1 MAVAVAVAVVAVA
14 ATDEAGRLRRPTT
27 RRLAITFAVAGVGSL
42 LLSAPAATASPSCT
56 QTGPTTTQ
64 CQTPGHAQITTSP
77 PAMNNY
83 PWWPYGGFVIG
94 FRR

>member
-1 MAVAVAVAVVAVA
+1 VAVVAVA
-14 ATDEAGRLRRPTT
+14 ATGDARRLRRPTT
-27 RRLAITFAVAGVGSL
+27 RRLAIAFAVAGVGGM
-42 LLSAPAATASPSCT
+42 LSCAPAATASPACT

-77 PAMNNY
+77 PAMNND